1 MLSLEFADNG
11 DFVAGGLTFDR
22 GDGVF
27 LSTDASVGLYTVPP
41 IQGYMKNLAVRAP
54 GSKRNERRNSVIH
67 IVTRLIQ

>member
-1 MLSLEFADNG
+1 MVTSSRVVSPLIEEMVF
-11 DFVAGGLTFDR
+11 
-22 GDGVF
+22 F